1 MYPKLWQASGLTYG
15 QLLDELISLAQSATH
30 VNVETLNAD
39 EFDPSG
45 SGRRNV
51 DDLSSLN

>member
-15 QLLDELISLAQSATH
+15 QLLDELISLAPSATH